1 MKKNSLLLIGAGGH
15 AEACIDVIEYQK
27 KYKIFGVL
35 GLKEEKG
42 KFIFSKYKVV
52 GTDED
57 LAKLSKKIKHALI
70 TVGQIKSADIRLKIF
85 NNLKKLKFNLP
96 IIKSPYSI
104 VSRYSEIGEGTIIM
118 HGAIVGPKVK
128 IGKNCIINSNSLIEH
143 GSIIGDNTHIATSV
157 TINGNVKIGSN
168 TFIGSK
174 TAIKQKVIIGDN
186 SIIEMGQV
194 IFKNCPPNSFVKK
207 YEKN

>member
-1 MKKNSLLLIGAGGH
+1 MKKKSLILVGAGGH
-15 AEACIDVIEYQK
+15 AEACIDLIECQK
-27 KYKIFGVL
+27 KYKIFGIL
-35 GLKEEKG
+35 GLKKEKG
-42 KFIFSKYKVV
+42 KFIFGKYKVV
-52 GTDED
+52 GTDDD
-57 LAKLSKKIKHALI
+57 LVKLSKKIENALI

-85 NNLKKLKFNLP
+85 NKLKKLKFNLP

-104 VSRYSEIGEGTIIM
+104 VSRHSQIGEGTIIM

-157 TINGNVKIGSN
+157 TINGNVKIGSD

-174 TAIKQKVIIGDN
+174 TAIKQKVTIGNN

-194 IFKNCPPNSFVKK
+194 IFKSCPPNSFIKK
-207 YEKN
+207 I

>member
-15 AEACIDVIEYQK
+15 AEACIDVIEYEK
-27 KYKIFGVL
+27 KYKIFGIL
-35 GLKEEKG
+35 GLKKEKG
-42 KFIFSKYKVV
+42 KFIFNKYKVI
-52 GTDED
+52 GIDED
-57 LAKLSKKIKHALI
+57 LAELSKKIENALI

-85 NNLKKLKFNLP
+85 NKLKKLKFSLP
-96 IIKSPYSI
+96 IIKSPYSV
-104 VSRYSEIGEGTIIM
+104 VSRHSQIGEGTLIM

-157 TINGNVKIGSN
+157 TINGNVKVGSN

-174 TAIKQKVIIGDN
+174 TAIKQKVIIGKN

-194 IFKNCPPNSFVKK
+194 IFKNCPANSFIKK
-207 YEKN
+207 I